1 MDLVCY
7 WDVLSKAE
15 FDPAVSYQNMVD
27 ELLATSNL
35 SAGLKYKSTFT
46 GTIKRIFFAVSDWR
60 FTIEDLKLKELKI
73 ETEWTLV

>member
-1 MDLVCY
+1 MYTIYENSKHSYQLKMDLVCY

-46 GTIKRIFFAVSDWR
+46 GTIKRIFFAVSD
-60 FTIEDLKLKELKI
+60 
-73 ETEWTLV
+73 